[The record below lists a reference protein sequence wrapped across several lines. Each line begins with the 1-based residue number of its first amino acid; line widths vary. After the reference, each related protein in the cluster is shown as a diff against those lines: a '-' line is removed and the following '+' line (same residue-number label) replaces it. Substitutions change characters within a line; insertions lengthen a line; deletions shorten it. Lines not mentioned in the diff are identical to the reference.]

1 MQSMAASSDISISH
15 EEIVLKVLGG
25 HRSGHVRGKGCGAI
39 PIRSNSSVAHNQHN
53 HDECLAKQLD
63 TEKKLAEVLET
74 QAAMETKVNES
85 RASQAAMETKMN
97 ESRAAQAAMQAQ
109 LERVLKHLG
118 G

>member
-1 MQSMAASSDISISH
+1 MQSMAANSDISISH
-15 EEIVLKVLGG
+15 EAIVLKVLGG

-39 PIRSNSSVAHNQHN
+39 PTRLNSSSTHNQHN

-74 QAAMETKVNES
+74 QVAMQTE
-85 RASQAAMETKMN
+85 MN
-97 ESRAAQAAMQAQ
+97 ESRAAWQIEINESRAAQIAMQAQ
-109 LERVLKHLG
+109 LERVLKHIG